1 MTFPEALR
9 TCIKEKY
16 ATFNGRASR
25 SEFWFFELFIWIL
38 TLINGKA
45 FIYSV
50 DNFFMEI
57 ISGIISIALLALF
70 VPIVAV
76 AIRRLHD
83 IGKSGWYLL
92 SAMGFCADYWLD
104 SSYLLAGTA
113 LGRWRKQIWRYA

>member
-92 SAMGFCADYWLD
+92 WDFVPIIGWILLIYWLVQPSED
-104 SSYLLAGTA
+104 GEN
-113 LGRWRKQIWRYA
+113 RYGDMPE

>member
-57 ISGIISIALLALF
+57 ISGIISIALLAFF

-92 SAMGFCADYWLD
+92 WDFVPIIGWILLIYWLVQPSED
-104 SSYLLAGTA
+104 GEN
-113 LGRWRKQIWRYA
+113 RYGDMPE